1 MRGIR
6 VALLLLPGV
15 TLVLHSSP
23 ALAATTAKVS
33 APTTYASATLLAP
46 TGLTVT
52 KNCTNLTLTLT
63 LNWTA
68 TTSIYATGY
77 VVTYTMNGT
86 SQTPLA
92 ISSRTTTTATYPIV
106 KGATYNLTFAA
117 TYRSWTSLS
126 NPTAGPLL
134 C

>member
-1 MRGIR
+1 VRGIR
-6 VALLLLPGV
+6 VALLLLPAV
-15 TLVLHSSP
+15 SLVLHSSP
-23 ALAATTAKVS
+23 ALAATFAKVS

-52 KNCTNLTLTLT
+52 KNCTNLTVT

-68 TTSIYATGY
+68 TTSMYATGY
-77 VVTYTMNGT
+77 MVMYTTNGT

-92 ISSRTTTTATYPIV
+92 ISGRTTTTATYPIV
-106 KGATYNLTFAA
+106 RGATYNLTFAA